1 MLARSMYALTLIC
14 ALVIGA
20 HAAVPTSVTVQ
31 GRLTDAGGS
40 PLPAG
45 TKNFTFKI
53 FDDSLAGTEVW
64 PIGSGEDQVINT
76 DANGLWFAFV
86 GTVIPLTESVFSD
99 TARWLEVNVDGTT
112 LPRIRLSSVPYA
124 HRVGALLSLDIIDE
138 PGASSLVG
146 PNIQLGTYETPILQ
160 HSIQTPGSGYVL
172 VIATATVISNH
183 DATLPWGSRSY
194 FNVSTDSHYS
204 SNHGV
209 QIQIPNTAPT
219 GTYFNAVTVHA
230 LIPTERG
237 VDDFWFLGQRDLDD
251 VTWAF
256 DPHLTLVYVPTA
268 YGTVSTAA
276 SLALPRPQLHPDSAT
291 DASADLKAL
300 TEATIKAEL
309 ERLRRQIDD
318 LEDIVSKQNEIP
330 R

>member
-1 MLARSMYALTLIC
+1 MFAKSALALTITGTLT
-14 ALVIGA
+14 LGA
-20 HAAVPTSVTVQ
+20 HAAVPTSMTVQ
-31 GRLTDAGGS
+31 GRVTDASGS

-53 FDDSLAGTEVW
+53 FDDSLSGNELW
-64 PIGSGEDQVINT
+64 PSGPGEDQAVAT
-76 DANGLWFAFV
+76 DANGLWIAAV

-99 TARWLEVNVDGTT
+99 TARWLEVNVDGTVM
-112 LPRIRLSSVPYA
+112 PRIRLSSVPYA
-124 HRVGALLSLDIIDE
+124 HRVGVLSSLDIIDE

-146 PNIQLGTYETPILQ
+146 PNVQLGTYETPILQ
-160 HSIQTPGSGYVL
+160 HSIQAPGPGYVL

-204 SNHGV
+204 TNHGV

-219 GTYFNAVTVHA
+219 GTYYNAVTVHA
-230 LIPTERG
+230 LIPTLGGE
-237 VDDFWFLGQRDLDD
+237 DDFWFLGQRDLDD

-268 YGTVSTAA
+268 YGTVSTSA
-276 SLALPRPQLHPDSAT
+276 SLASPPAQPRDG
-291 DASADLKAL
+291 SADEVSANLSAP
-300 TEATIKAEL
+300 TEATVKAEL
-309 ERLRRQIDD
+309 
-318 LEDIVSKQNEIP
+318 
-330 R
+330 

>member
-1 MLARSMYALTLIC
+1 MIAK
-14 ALVIGA
+14 LVFMFLLFCLMVSGPW
-20 HAAVPTSVTVQ
+20 AAVPTSMTVQ
-31 GRLTDAGGS
+31 GRVTDAGGS

-45 TKNFTFKI
+45 VKNFTFKI
-53 FDDSLAGTEVW
+53 FDDSLAGSELW
-64 PIGSGEDQVINT
+64 PVGDGENQAIAT
-76 DANGLWFAFV
+76 DASGLWIASV

-124 HRVGALLSLDIIDE
+124 HRVGALSSLDIIDE
-138 PGASSLVG
+138 PGASSIVG
-146 PNIQLGTYETPILQ
+146 SNVQLGTYETPILQ
-160 HSIQTPGSGYVL
+160 HSIQAPGPGYVL
-172 VIATATVISNH
+172 VIATATVISSH

-204 SNHGV
+204 TNHGV
-209 QIQIPNTAPT
+209 QIQIPNTAPS
-219 GTYFNAVTVHA
+219 GTYYNAVTVHA
-230 LIPTERG
+230 LIPTEGG

-268 YGTVSTAA
+268 YGTVSTSA
-276 SLALPRPQLHPDSAT
+276 SLASPLPQLHPDNAAN
-291 DASADLKAL
+291 ASSNLKAP
-300 TEATIKAEL
+300 TEATVKAEL

-318 LEDIVSKQNEIP
+318 LEDIISKQDRIP